1 MQEIH
6 VPTQIEV
13 KEADKKNVSQIIIT
27 PCHQG
32 YGTTL
37 GNSLRR
43 VLLSSISGAA
53 VEAVKI
59 DGVQHEF
66 SGIDGVME
74 DMIQIILNLKD
85 LAVISHSNDPVRLSL
100 TKKGAGDVT
109 AGDFDKNADIE
120 IVNPDL
126 KIATVTDKGKEF
138 SMEVIIGKGLGYVP
152 ATEKDSSN
160 LELGTILTDSF
171 YSPVKDVGY
180 SIENTRVGDI
190 TDYEKLTL
198 TVETNGTITP
208 EDSLNQSTQILMDH
222 YNQVLSQLGGSAAPV
237 VEQADV
243 EQETSEEEEVSEE
256 DEEKTE
262 E

>member
-6 VPTQIEV
+6 VPNQIEV
-13 KEADKKNVSQIIIT
+13 RDTDRQNVSEIVIT

-32 YGTTL
+32 FGTTL

-43 VLLSSISGAA
+43 VLLSSMRGAA
-53 VEAVKI
+53 VEAVRI

-74 DMIQIILNLKD
+74 DMMQIILNLKD
-85 LAVISHSNDPVRLSL
+85 LAVISHSDDPIRLGL

-109 AGDFDKNADIE
+109 AADFDKNADIE
-120 IVNPDL
+120 IINPEL
-126 KIATVTDKGKEF
+126 KIATISDKGKEF
-138 SMEVIIGKGLGYVP
+138 SMEVILGKGLGYVP
-152 ATEKDSSN
+152 ATDKDSSN

-180 SIENTRVGDI
+180 RIENTRVGDI

-198 TVETNGTITP
+198 TVETNGTVTP
-208 EDSLNQSTQILMDH
+208 EDALGQSTQILIDH
-222 YNQVLSQLGGSAAPV
+222 YNQVLAQLNGGAPAMEEV
-237 VEQADV
+237 VVNEADV
-243 EQETSEEEEVSEE
+243 EDTNETGEQES
-256 DEEKTE
+256 
-262 E
+262 